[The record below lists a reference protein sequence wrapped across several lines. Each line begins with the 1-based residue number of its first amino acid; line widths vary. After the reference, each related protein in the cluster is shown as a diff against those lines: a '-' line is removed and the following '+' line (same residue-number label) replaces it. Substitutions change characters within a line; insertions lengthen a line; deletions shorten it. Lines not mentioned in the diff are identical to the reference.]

1 MAKWG
6 CGLFLSAY
14 IYNGVLFLYVVNI
27 YVILWTREC
36 DKIQLVYIRYEI
48 THWWNFSFP
57 YCVLFGWA
65 YKGGFYKKDGGWN
78 KVICKCNKAVG
89 QRNKEVA
96 QRNKE
101 VGWQNKEI
109 LENTMLFSRFLLFAV
124 EFLWKNLRRD
134 GKCHS
139 VGYFCSLMSA
149 CEWLFPFSLFSVL
162 WCEVLYSYSVPLS
175 FLFYSLFCEFW
186 LSIKLIYLLNILL
199 SWYFSAFSM

>member
-1 MAKWG
+1 MAKWL
-6 CGLFLSAY
+6 CGLFLSVH

-36 DKIQLVYIRYEI
+36 DKIQLVYVQSEI
-48 THWWNFSFP
+48 THCWGLLFP
-57 YCVLFGWA
+57 YCVFFEWA
-65 YKGGFYKKDGGWN
+65 CKGGFYKKDGGWN

-101 VGWQNKEI
+101 VGWQNKVV
-109 LENTMLFSRFLLFAV
+109 LENTMLFSRFLLSAV

-139 VGYFCSLMSA
+139 VGSFCSLVSA
-149 CEWLFPFSLFSVL
+149 CEWLFSFFVLSVALTWGGTSLLCSFFLLVSFSILWILTVNKIDLFV
-162 WCEVLYSYSVPLS
+162 E
-175 FLFYSLFCEFW
+175 LFVVMIF
-186 LSIKLIYLLNILL
+186 
-199 SWYFSAFSM
+199 